1 MLILVISG
9 FKADAAAALVRD
21 GKVIAAIENQKI
33 QPGLAQR
40 IPEAAVQFCLDEGK
54 ISWPDLDVVAVA
66 SNPTSGWRR
75 RAFSRAYF
83 SAESPFDTTYR
94 EGREAV
100 RFAREWS
107 SVRALRR
114 RAKDSQHVVF
124 IDHHSCHAAAA
135 FFLSSFDK
143 ALILTLD
150 GEGDGRSGTMATG
163 DGNRILMQERAPF
176 SHSIGRI
183 YSCVT
188 EAMGFAPSRE
198 EHKMQWLSLEGEPA
212 FKEFFRKLLRRTSR
226 GWPKVDYSYFD
237 RGLNALFKPSAR
249 FWRELGLDSDGSKLT
264 PEEKRNLACSVQG
277 AISEVISDWVAD
289 LQKKTGLQQ
298 VCLGGGV
305 FFNTLL
311 VAALEGRFGVGNIFV
326 PPAPGNA
333 GCAVGA
339 AAWMWHQ
346 EMNKPRNPEVRSV
359 FWGPSYTRAQ
369 IKDVLDNIKAR
380 YTLQNTGERKFES
393 AVRLLQAGKIVGWF
407 QGATEFG
414 PRALGHRSVLAS
426 PWAPYVTENLNDFVK
441 HREAFRPFAVSV
453 REEDCARYF
462 NASPLCRLMN
472 SLATVRADADVLPR
486 ALQLPNGMV
495 RLHIVERE
503 TDPILWELLRR
514 FGEEAPAP
522 ILVNTSFNL
531 PGEPPVIRPKDAVR
545 TFFCSGI
552 DAVFADNFLLTK
564 ASAAHVLKTP
574 GPVDQLTT
582 APDRTVS

>member
-1 MLILVISG
+1 M
-9 FKADAAAALVRD
+9 RD
-21 GKVIAAIENQKI
+21 GKVVAAIENQKL
-33 QPGLAQR
+33 QPGLVQR
-40 IPEAAVQFCLDEGK
+40 IPEAAIQFCLDEGRV
-54 ISWPDLDVVAVA
+54 SWADLEVVAVA
-66 SNPTSGWRR
+66 SNPSSGWRR

-83 SAESPFDTTYR
+83 SAGSPFNTAYHQ
-94 EGREAV
+94 GKQAV
-100 RFAREWS
+100 RFAREWTS
-107 SVRALRR
+107 IRALRR
-114 RAKDSQHVVF
+114 RTKDSRRVVSV
-124 IDHHSCHAAAA
+124 DHHACHAASS
-135 FFLSSFDK
+135 FFLSPFDK

-150 GEGDGRSGTMATG
+150 GEGDGRGGMVAIG
-163 DGNRILMQERAPF
+163 EGNRIRIQKTATF
-176 SHSIGRI
+176 TDSIGRI
-183 YSCVT
+183 YSCVA
-188 EAMGFAPSRE
+188 EALGFAPSRE
-198 EHKMQWLSLEGEPA
+198 EHKMQWLSLEGKPVL
-212 FKEFFRKLLRRTSR
+212 KEFFIRLMRRS
-226 GWPKVDYSYFD
+226 GGVWPRVDRRYFD
-237 RGLNALFKPSAR
+237 RGANTLYRPSAR
-249 FWRELGLDSDGSKLT
+249 FWRETGVDSDGSKLT
-264 PEEKRNLACSVQG
+264 PEEKRNLACSAQAAV
-277 AISEVISDWVAD
+277 AEVISEWIAA
-289 LQKKTGLQQ
+289 LQKNTGLQK

-305 FFNTLL
+305 FYNTLL
-311 VAALEGRFGVGNIFV
+311 VAALEARFGVGNIFV

-369 IKDVLDNIKAR
+369 IKDVLDNVKAR
-380 YTLQNTGERKFES
+380 YTLQNTGEKKFES

-441 HREAFRPFAVSV
+441 HRESFRPFAVSV
-453 REEDCARYF
+453 REEDCSRYF
-462 NASPLCRLMN
+462 TASPLCRLMN
-472 SLATVRADADVLPR
+472 SLAVVRADADVLPR
-486 ALQLPNGMV
+486 ELQLPNGLV

-564 ASAAHVLKTP
+564 ASAAHVLKAP
-574 GPVDQLTT
+574 GPASDVVPTS
-582 APDRTVS
+582 DRSVT

>member
-1 MLILVISG
+1 
-9 FKADAAAALVRD
+9 
-21 GKVIAAIENQKI
+21 
-33 QPGLAQR
+33 
-40 IPEAAVQFCLDEGK
+40 
-54 ISWPDLDVVAVA
+54 
-66 SNPTSGWRR
+66 
-75 RAFSRAYF
+75 
-83 SAESPFDTTYR
+83 
-94 EGREAV
+94 
-100 RFAREWS
+100 
-107 SVRALRR
+107 
-114 RAKDSQHVVF
+114 
-124 IDHHSCHAAAA
+124 
-135 FFLSSFDK
+135 
-143 ALILTLD
+143 
-150 GEGDGRSGTMATG
+150 
-163 DGNRILMQERAPF
+163 
-176 SHSIGRI
+176 
-183 YSCVT
+183 
-188 EAMGFAPSRE
+188 
-198 EHKMQWLSLEGEPA
+198 
-212 FKEFFRKLLRRTSR
+212 
-226 GWPKVDYSYFD
+226 
-237 RGLNALFKPSAR
+237 
-249 FWRELGLDSDGSKLT
+249 
-264 PEEKRNLACSVQG
+264 
-277 AISEVISDWVAD
+277 
-289 LQKKTGLQQ
+289 
-298 VCLGGGV
+298 
-305 FFNTLL
+305 
-311 VAALEGRFGVGNIFV
+311 
-326 PPAPGNA
+326 
-333 GCAVGA
+333 VGA

-346 EMNKPRNPEVRSV
+346 EMGEPRNPEVRSV

-369 IKDVLDNIKAR
+369 IKDVLDNVKAR

-462 NASPLCRLMN
+462 TASPLCRLMN
-472 SLATVRADADVLPR
+472 ALATVRADADVLPR
-486 ALQLPNGMV
+486 ALQLPNGLV

-503 TDPILWELLRR
+503 TGPILWELLRR